1 MYVVSQFSFWLVYIM
16 PPQCFFATL
25 KCNTN
30 RFYSL
35 PTFSMI
41 STVVSCSN
49 IRKNEVVE
57 LRMYRRQRVV
67 KGYYGNWD
75 SSCFWTGKW
84 DLNSRKGI
92 NTFKKGKGI
101 FLFFDLY
108 FDFFLFWHSKLQTSQ
123 TYVGLELQP
132 VRIMWS
138 EFVVVSHLALRVFFQ
153 VLWFSSLHKTT
164 PNSNSNSTIIEEPHE
179 NQLML
184 MWLPLLIL

>member
-84 DLNSRKGI
+84 DLNSRKGV
-92 NTFKKGKGI
+92 NTLKNGMRFFFFSI
-101 FLFFDLY
+101 FFR
-108 FDFFLFWHSKLQTSQ
+108 SLQTSQ

-132 VRIMWS
+132 ERIMS
-138 EFVVVSHLALRVFFQ
+138 VEFVVVSRRALRVFFQ

>member
-1 MYVVSQFSFWLVYIM
+1 M
-16 PPQCFFATL
+16 PPQCSFATL
-25 KCNTN
+25 KWNTN

-41 STVVSCSN
+41 SSVVSCSN

-57 LRMYRRQRVV
+57 LRMYRWQRVV
-67 KGYYGNWD
+67 KGYYGNWV
-75 SSCFWTGKW
+75 SSCFWTEKW

-92 NTFKKGKGI
+92 NTFKKGRG
-101 FLFFDLY
+101 FLFVSIFTLT
-108 FDFFLFWHSKLQTSQ
+108 FFKFWHSKLQTSQ
-123 TYVGLELQP
+123 TYVGLELQRE
-132 VRIMWS
+132 RIMS
-138 EFVVVSHLALRVFFQ
+138 VEFAAVSHLAVRGFFQ

-184 MWLPLLIL
+184 MWLLLLIL